1 MTGDRIQIN
10 GCQGLGGEGIG
21 SGCLMGIVFPFRD
34 DENVLELGS
43 DNAYQLVNNKHI
55 PIVDTGMEA
64 EHRRKRE

>member
-34 DENVLELGS
+34 DENVLELG
-43 DNAYQLVNNKHI
+43 
-55 PIVDTGMEA
+55 
-64 EHRRKRE
+64 REGGCTTL